1 LLVCPIQLTYVYM
14 LDMFQP
20 FGHFEG
26 DRSIQNQAVGLT
38 VKASEIRFYEVL
50 KY

>member
-1 LLVCPIQLTYVYM
+1 MLVCPIQLTYVYV
-14 LDMFQP
+14 LDMFRQ

-26 DRSIQNQAVGLT
+26 DRSIQSQATGLT
-38 VKASEIRFYEVL
+38 VKALEIKFFEVL